1 MRSVMSKASPG
12 YLMDVTYGSKNVHN
26 GSVAEIAILPS
37 GRTRPGV
44 RFRRGILELVGYIC
58 DAADAPADLCF
69 SDDVKVIGKVNV
81 TIARNSAPTIYVEN
95 PKS

>member
-1 MRSVMSKASPG
+1 MRLVMSKASPG
-12 YLMDVTYGSKNVHN
+12 YLIDVTCVSENVRN
-26 GSVAEIAILPS
+26 GSVAEISILPG

-44 RFRRGILELVGYIC
+44 RSRRGTLELVGYIC

-69 SDDVKVIGKVNV
+69 SDDVNVVGKVNV

-95 PKS
+95 PNS